1 MDNVEALTDNGV
13 QLTTTITIEVEGNAK
28 PDLDIH
34 QRAER
39 GPAGESRIA
48 HLLAW
53 NVNNR
58 A

>member
-1 MDNVEALTDNGV
+1 MLADGAM
-13 QLTTTITIEVEGNAK
+13 IIEGNGR

-48 HLLAW
+48 ELLRFH
-53 NVNNR
+53 VSR